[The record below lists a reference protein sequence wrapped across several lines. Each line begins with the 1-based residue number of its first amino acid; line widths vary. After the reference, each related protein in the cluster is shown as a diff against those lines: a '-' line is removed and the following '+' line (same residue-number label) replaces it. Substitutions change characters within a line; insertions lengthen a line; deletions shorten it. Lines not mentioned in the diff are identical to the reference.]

1 MLTSTFVLLK
11 GIGPATERR
20 LWQDGISDWSTFL
33 SRPAI
38 SYISS
43 MKKSWYDGTLATAQ
57 TWLAGG
63 GADFFRACLKSR
75 DHWRLFDTFRHR
87 ALYLDI
93 ETTGQSAREGGLV
106 TVVGLYRNG
115 RMQSLVRG
123 ETLTEDRLFDALEG
137 TDLLVS
143 FFGSVFDIP
152 YLQTAFPRLN
162 FNKPHFDLCFA
173 ARRLGLQGGLKFIER
188 EMQIYRDAAI
198 ESLDGWD
205 AVRLWHRWRGGDAT
219 ALDLLLRYNAADAR
233 NLEPLAELLFQQ
245 MVARY
250 GPPSIGACDRPSSSN
265 EAVNP

>member
-93 ETTGQSAREGGLV
+93 ETTGQSARDGGLV

-152 YLQTAFPRLN
+152 YLQTVFPRLN

-188 EMQIYRDAAI
+188 EMQICRDPAI
-198 ESLDGWD
+198 EGLDGWD
-205 AVRLWHRWRGGDAT
+205 AVRLWHRWRGGDDT

-250 GPPSIGACDRPSSSN
+250 GPASVGVCVDPSLSS
-265 EAVNP
+265 EPVTP